1 MRTANSFGL
10 IFLPKSQQQKDGFAS
25 LIVRLTV
32 DGLRKEISL
41 KHKIPLARWNKTKEI
56 VTGTD
61 METKSLNSYIAEVRT
76 ELHNCYRKMQIDK
89 MVISAEAIKKCF

>member
-1 MRTANSFGL
+1 MRTANLFGL
-10 IFLPKSQQQKDGFAS
+10 IFSPKSQQQKDGFAP

-41 KHKIPLARWNKTKEI
+41 KHKISLARWNKNKEI

-61 METKSLNSYIAEVRT
+61 METKS
-76 ELHNCYRKMQIDK
+76 
-89 MVISAEAIKKCF
+89 